1 MTFSKY
7 PAERKAVNR
16 CTKPMRTF
24 LISILV
30 LTLTLSQSCSTSKKY
45 GRYAGSGYIIQLN
58 NDNTF
63 TYRYYGHL
71 SRDTSAGTY
80 AINEDTVLMN
90 YHLNNYDSIIHAAE
104 VRKETP
110 SIEIMLSSQSWIL
123 RPKKI
128 IWKNRKLFFLNK
140 ETNELKRNFS
150 LKLYK

>member
-1 MTFSKY
+1 
-7 PAERKAVNR
+7 
-16 CTKPMRTF
+16 MRTF

-45 GRYAGSGYIIQLN
+45 GRYVGSGYIIQLN

-104 VRKETP
+104 VRNETP

-128 IWKNRKLFFLNK
+128 IWKSRKLFFLNK

-150 LKLYK
+150 LKLYQ